1 MVVIIVG
8 SIMVVFKEIKNK
20 NTIWLVIF
28 FSMYL
33 KEEKLE
39 FFKEIYFFIFIVLL
53 CIIGK
58 K

>member
-20 NTIWLVIF
+20 NIIWLVIF

>member
-20 NTIWLVIF
+20 NIIWLVIF

-33 KEEKLE
+33 KEEKSE